1 MKRAV
6 LLPLVA
12 LTACTSDLAM
22 LDLGDPMPKDAT
34 ATRSLVMVAPAQIWP
49 KHKWISAGI
58 EYAIAADSRGRVQYI
73 GTSSL
78 QARTPE
84 GVRIGQ
90 PLKDVLN
97 IQNLE
102 VTLWPG
108 WGYVAELPSGWKAAL
123 FLDGHFLEREPLATD
138 RVDLLFK
145 GTLAGYG
152 S

>member
-1 MKRAV
+1 M
-6 LLPLVA
+6 
-12 LTACTSDLAM
+12 
-22 LDLGDPMPKDAT
+22 
-34 ATRSLVMVAPAQIWP
+34 
-49 KHKWISAGI
+49 
-58 EYAIAADSRGRVQYI
+58 
-73 GTSSL
+73 
-78 QARTPE
+78 QARTSE